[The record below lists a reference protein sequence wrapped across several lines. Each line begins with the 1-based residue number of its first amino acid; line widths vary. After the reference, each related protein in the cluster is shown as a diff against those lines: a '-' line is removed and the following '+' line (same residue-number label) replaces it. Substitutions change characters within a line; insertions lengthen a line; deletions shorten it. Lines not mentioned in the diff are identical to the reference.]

1 MQRVVHTLGRGV
13 GGGGGRRFGGC
24 LGVLGCFADV
34 NESLAGCSIGSVG
47 SLAIGTLEYCMSAG
61 LSSCL
66 ASGAGVEVCVVF
78 TSTELASNLL
88 PAYCGVVSIALAG
101 IALAVG
107 LCISVCSTPCLN
119 CSNK

>member
-13 GGGGGRRFGGC
+13 GGGGGRRFGGW
-24 LGVLGCFADV
+24 LVVFGCFADV
-34 NESLAGCSIGSVG
+34 NESLAGCTIGSVG
-47 SLAIGTLEYCMSAG
+47 SLAIGTHEYCMGAG

-66 ASGAGVEVCVVF
+66 ASGAGVEACVVF
-78 TSTELASNLL
+78 TSIELALNLL
-88 PAYCGVVSIALAG
+88 PADCGMVSIARAR

-107 LCISVCSTPCLN
+107 LCISVSSKPCLN